1 MTAND
6 WVALIGGV
14 LGITVVVI
22 GSLMWYVR
30 VVVRDE
36 VSKATKPIQPG
47 YRNGG
52 ESLADVAHTV
62 RRIADRLDIIEEEIH
77 YLE

>member
-1 MTAND
+1 MSLND

-14 LGITVVVI
+14 VAIFAVATGA
-22 GSLMWYVR
+22 LMWYVR

-36 VSKATKPIQPG
+36 VSKATRPIQPG

-52 ESLADVAHTV
+52 DSLADVAANV
-62 RRIADRLDIIEEEIH
+62 QRILKK
-77 YLE
+77 LEMGE

>member
-1 MTAND
+1 MQPND
-6 WVALIGGV
+6 IVALIGGV
-14 LGITVVVI
+14 LGILVVVV

-52 ESLADVAHTV
+52 ESLADISDMVK
-62 RRIADRLDIIEEEIH
+62 RIAKQIG
-77 YLE
+77 LEDHH